1 VLPALLPRFGGGGGG
16 LGPNSGYPRTHD
28 HSRYRSHFG
37 SRYQLV
43 ACYPQSL
50 FAPGSWVPHLRWTPD
65 AGVPRS
71 SEKLGPPP
79 QMDTQGTPDRR
90 GPDLDCGGGPK
101 YGVQNRGAGG
111 VTLKASKFADPGS
124 PTSDGHLGSGSP
136 TSDGHP
142 GDPESAGSGFGL
154 RRGSKIGGLGGHP

>member
-1 VLPALLPRFGGGGGG
+1 LPRFGGGGGG

-50 FAPGSWVPHLRWTPD
+50 FAPGSWVPHLRWTPN
-65 AGVPRS
+65 AGVPRFS
-71 SEKLGPPP
+71 QKEKLGPPP

-111 VTLKASKFADPGS
+111 VTLKASKFTCRTLQEVGPD
-124 PTSDGHLGSGSP
+124 
-136 TSDGHP
+136 
-142 GDPESAGSGFGL
+142 
-154 RRGSKIGGLGGHP
+154 RGSIKPRADVKTGDK